1 MILKSIRLS
10 NIRSYANQE
19 IAFPLGSTLLAGDI
33 GAGKS
38 SILLG
43 IEFALFGLKKG
54 EISSDSLLRHG
65 SKEGSV
71 ELNFEISGKDVRVR
85 RSLKRGK
92 DDIKQED
99 GYLIVDGMKKQASA
113 EELKSGILELLG
125 YPAEFLKKKDLIYR
139 YTVYTPQEEMKKII
153 YEDSSVRLDTI
164 RKVFN
169 IDKYRRIVDNIRI
182 LNSALREKKKKL
194 EGFALDIER
203 KKSDAREKASEII
216 ELEKKISLMAPQLEE
231 IKSRLSS
238 KKESIS
244 KYEERISELNALKR
258 DFHALESKL
267 SALMHQKNGIKERM
281 KLLDSQTDV
290 LKKELEGQQ
299 FDENADFTGRMLAKE
314 KEIGIFEKEYRDA
327 LRMLHSFKAK
337 KDSINEAMEKILRL
351 DSCSMCEQKV
361 TTEHKHAIQ
370 TREGEKLRAVEKEIA
385 ECSSREKMLEEKL
398 SRFRLEA
405 DLLRKEESKINVIRL
420 KRKNL
425 EDKKAE
431 RQRLEAEQKEAEEQI
446 EKANSAKS
454 EIYSKIE
461 KMQLIEELYKTARQE
476 LDTISR
482 EERRIEIEKT
492 RLERDLSS
500 IQKLILMLEMEIKEK
515 ENALKELQNIAE
527 LEKWID
533 NFFVKLM
540 STIEKHTMH
549 RLHSQFNDLFKEW
562 LGAILEDESI
572 NAGLDDSFSPVI
584 EQNGYETTVDNLSG
598 GEKTS
603 VALAY
608 RLALNKVINDI
619 VSEIKTKDLIILD
632 EPTDGFS
639 SEQLDKIRDVLNE
652 LNMKQV
658 IIVSH
663 ESKIE
668 SYVNNVIRIGKNE
681 HVSSIM

>member
-1 MILKSIRLS
+1 MILKSIKLS
-10 NIRSYANQE
+10 NIRSYASQE
-19 IAFPLGSTLLAGDI
+19 ITFPLGSTLLAGDI

-65 SKEGSV
+65 AKEGSV

-92 DDIKQED
+92 DDIKQEE
-99 GYLIVDGMKKQASA
+99 GYIIVNGMKKQASA
-113 EELKSGILELLG
+113 DELKSGILELLG

-169 IDKYRRIVDNIRI
+169 IDKYRRIVDNVRI

-194 EGFALDIER
+194 EGFAQDIER
-203 KKSDAREKASEII
+203 KKSDAREKANEIM
-216 ELEKKISLMAPQLEE
+216 ELEKKILLIAPQLDE

-244 KYEERISELNALKR
+244 KYEERINELNALKR

-281 KLLDSQTDV
+281 RLLDSQTDA
-290 LKKELEGQQ
+290 LKKELESAE
-299 FDENADFTGRMLAKE
+299 FDESADFTGKILGKE
-314 KEIGIFEKEYRDA
+314 KEIGIFEKEYRDS
-327 LRMLHSFKAK
+327 LRTLHSFKAK
-337 KDSINEAMEKILRL
+337 KDSINEAMEKILKL

-370 TREGEKLRAVEKEIA
+370 IREGEKLRAVEKEIA
-385 ECSSREKMLEEKL
+385 ECSSKENMLQEKL
-398 SRFRLEA
+398 SKFRQEA
-405 DLLRKEESKINVIRL
+405 DLLRKEESKLNVIRL
-420 KRKNL
+420 KKKNL
-425 EDKKAE
+425 EDKIAE
-431 RQRLEAEQKEAEEQI
+431 RHRLEAEQKESEEQI
-446 EKANSAKS
+446 EKTNSGKN

-461 KMQLIEELYKTARQE
+461 KMQLIEEMYKAARQE
-476 LDTISR
+476 LDAISK
-482 EERRIEIEKT
+482 EERKIEIEKT
-492 RLERDLSS
+492 GLERDRNSV
-500 IQKLILMLEMEIKEK
+500 QKLILMLEGEIKEK
-515 ENALKELQNIAE
+515 ENALKEIQNIAE
-527 LEKWID
+527 LENWID

-549 RLHSQFNDLFKEW
+549 RLHSQFNDLFKQW
-562 LGAILEDESI
+562 LGTILEDESI
-572 NAGLDDSFSPVI
+572 SAGLDDSFSPVI

-639 SEQLDKIRDVLNE
+639 SEQLDKIREVLDE
-652 LNMKQV
+652 LDMKQV

-668 SYVNNVIRIGKNE
+668 SYVNNIIRIGKNE
-681 HVSSIM
+681 HISMVI

>member
-1 MILKSIRLS
+1 MILKSIKLS
-10 NIRSYANQE
+10 NIRSYTSQE
-19 IAFPLGSTLLAGDI
+19 ISFPLGSTLLAGDI

-38 SILLG
+38 SILLAV
-43 IEFALFGLKKG
+43 EFALFGLKKG
-54 EISSDSLLRHG
+54 EISSGSLLRHG

-71 ELNFEISGKDVRVR
+71 ELNFEIGGKDVRVR

-99 GYLIVDGMKKQASA
+99 GCLIVDGRKKQASA

-169 IDKYRRIVDNIRI
+169 IDKYRRIVDNTRI

-194 EGFALDIER
+194 EGFAQDIER
-203 KKSDAREKASEII
+203 KRSDARERVNEIA
-216 ELEKKISLMAPQLEE
+216 ELEKKILLITPQLEE

-244 KYEERISELNALKR
+244 KYEERISELNILKR

-267 SALMHQKNGIKERM
+267 SALMHQKNGIRERM

-290 LKKELEGQQ
+290 LKKELEGLQ
-299 FDENADFTGRMLAKE
+299 FDENADFTGRILAKE
-314 KEIGIFEKEYRDA
+314 KEIGIFEKEYRDS
-327 LRMLHSFKAK
+327 LRTLHSFKAK
-337 KDSINEAMEKILRL
+337 KDSINESMEKILKL

-370 TREGEKLRAVEKEIA
+370 TREGEKLRAIEKEIT
-385 ECSSREKMLEEKL
+385 ECSSKENMLQEKL
-398 SRFRLEA
+398 AKFRQEA
-405 DLLRKEESKINVIRL
+405 DLLRKEESKLNLIRL
-420 KRKNL
+420 KKKNL
-425 EDKKAE
+425 EDKKTE
-431 RQRLEAEQKEAEEQI
+431 RQRLEAEQKETEEQI
-446 EKANSAKS
+446 EKVNSGKN

-476 LDTISR
+476 LDVISG
-482 EERRIEIEKT
+482 EERKIEIEKT
-492 RLERDLSS
+492 GLERDRNSV
-500 IQKLILMLEMEIKEK
+500 QKLILMLEGEIREK

-527 LEKWID
+527 LENWID

-540 STIEKHTMH
+540 STIEKHVMY
-549 RLHSQFNDLFKEW
+549 RLHSQFNDLFRQW

-572 NAGLDDSFSPVI
+572 SAGLDDSFSPVI

-608 RLALNKVINDI
+608 RLALNRVINDI

-639 SEQLDKIRDVLNE
+639 SEQLDRIRDVLNE

-681 HVSSIM
+681 HISSIT